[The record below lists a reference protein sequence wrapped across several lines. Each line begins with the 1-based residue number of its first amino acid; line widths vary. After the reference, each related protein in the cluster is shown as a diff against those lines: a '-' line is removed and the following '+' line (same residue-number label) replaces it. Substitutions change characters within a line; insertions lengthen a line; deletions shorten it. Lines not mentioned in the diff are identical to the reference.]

1 MFPGDES
8 DDCVLFLSD
17 PLLETVLEV
26 EAEEDAVE
34 AEEDAELLDSSA
46 SVTSLPSPHG
56 IAGEPPLG

>member
-17 PLLETVLEV
+17 PLLETVLE
-26 EAEEDAVE
+26 VE